1 MKITQ
6 VSYIHRELRFLDMT
20 FDFKNLLETD
30 FPYVQQF
37 YSEHIG
43 EEPTEAECKQGLD
56 FQDANNANVDTMIIF
71 RKSYPADVPELEKE
85 YPRVQKYYAR
95 LKQNEDEIPLPIDA
109 SNYSDLSNE
118 ISHEFRHI

>member
-1 MKITQ
+1 MKLTQ

-37 YSEHIG
+37 YSEHIN

-56 FQDANNANVDTMIIF
+56 FLDANNANVDTMIIF
-71 RKSYPADVPELEKE
+71 RKSYPADIPELEKE

-95 LKQNEDEIPLPIDA
+95 LKQNEDEIPLPINE
-109 SNYSDLSNE
+109 SNYSDISNE

>member
-56 FQDANNANVDTMIIF
+56 FLDANNANVDTMIIF
-71 RKSYPADVPELEKE
+71 RKSYPAEVPELEKE

-95 LKQNEDEIPLPIDA
+95 LKQNEDEIPLPIDE